1 MLGNFPTPT
10 MDFLIRWHQKPM
22 GLQFLTP
29 EGQLN
34 PQLLERTGA
43 PYKYGIH
50 CLEVGPVA
58 QIAHARSRSCGD
70 PSCSFVPSHLS
81 FSSAG

>member
-29 EGQLN
+29 DGQLN

-50 CLEVGPVA
+50 CLEVCSVCVCFFLCVL
-58 QIAHARSRSCGD
+58 SSVCLCG
-70 PSCSFVPSHLS
+70 V
-81 FSSAG
+81 